1 MNVMQNRQH
10 FIFYTEQ
17 DTVENSLRGDLE
29 RSKRQEHV
37 KNAELYKISLT
48 WTWIKSGWK
57 EGNRTASSYFLQ
69 LRTLLCL
76 TEPIHNHTNRRILW
90 VRKWTLQNGET
101 PCWETWIGWKSGPT
115 KTLRGS
121 TKTNARSCTWE
132 NMVQE
137 CSIGWDLPDWD
148 AAL

>member
-48 WTWIKSGWK
+48 WT
-57 EGNRTASSYFLQ
+57 
-69 LRTLLCL
+69 
-76 TEPIHNHTNRRILW
+76 
-90 VRKWTLQNGET
+90 
-101 PCWETWIGWKSGPT
+101 
-115 KTLRGS
+115 
-121 TKTNARSCTWE
+121 
-132 NMVQE
+132 
-137 CSIGWDLPDWD
+137 
-148 AAL
+148 